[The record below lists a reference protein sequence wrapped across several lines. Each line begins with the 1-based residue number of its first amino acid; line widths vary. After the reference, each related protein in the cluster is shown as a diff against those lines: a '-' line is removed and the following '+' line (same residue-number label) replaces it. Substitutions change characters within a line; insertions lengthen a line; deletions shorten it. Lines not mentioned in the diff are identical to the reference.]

1 MQKGQILGIFPQ
13 GDVHPDLKQ
22 SRIHTGAIVLSQLAK
37 TPILPIRIINS
48 AKFWAFPAWKIR
60 PWNFGKIQVKIG
72 KPFLPAQ
79 VDLNNK
85 SALQSAADNLMRRI
99 LAL

>member
-1 MQKGQILGIFPQ
+1 LQKGQTLGIFPQ

-60 PWNFGKIQVKIG
+60 PG
-72 KPFLPAQ
+72 
-79 VDLNNK
+79 
-85 SALQSAADNLMRRI
+85 I
-99 LAL
+99 LAKSRLKLASPFCRHKLI